1 MQLIVTVLT
10 MEPESLLWAVLV
22 TGIATFG
29 TGLGSCVGI
38 HFDGHR
44 TRKRGLVGD
53 HVVEFS
59 KRLLRVAP
67 VGFACF
73 RGDGFCPCAVLFP
86 TSFPSPG
93 AFTDVGQL
101 L

>member
-1 MQLIVTVLT
+1 MQLIVTVLA
-10 MEPESLLWAVLV
+10 MEPESLLWAIRV
-22 TGIATFG
+22 TAIATFG
-29 TGLGSCVGI
+29 TGLGSSVGI

-44 TRKRGLVGD
+44 TRERGLVRD

-59 KRLLRVAP
+59 KRPLRVAP
-67 VGFACF
+67 VGFVCL
-73 RGDGFCPCAVLFP
+73 RRDGFCPLAVLFP